1 MRIVAV
7 MACRN
12 EAAFL
17 PTCLHHLI
25 QQGIDFAI
33 VDNDSTDGSL
43 DIAHSAGFR
52 DHLVGVKRVPY
63 DGLFELEP
71 LLRAKMALAESV
83 VSHWAMNICP
93 DEILHPNR
101 AGTTLTAEVERLDQ
115 AGFNAV
121 NFNEFVFLPV
131 AEPWVDGLRGWP
143 APRSYYFFEPRP
155 LRQMRLW
162 KKELGF
168 SMVRHGGHLLD
179 GEGLR
184 PAPDSLVL
192 RHYIFRDQEH
202 AYEKYP
208 HRPFAARELARG
220 WHSNR
225 HGIPVTNYRFPAP
238 ETLEWLETPESCTF
252 NRSAPRLKHYWEL

>member
-63 DGLFELEP
+63 HGFFELEP

-83 VSHWAMNICP
+83 TSDWAMNICP
-93 DEILHPNR
+93 DEILHHNT
-101 AGTTLTAEVERLDQ
+101 AGTTLAAEVERLDQ

-121 NFNEFVFLPV
+121 NFDEFVFLPV

-143 APRSYYFFEPRP
+143 APRSYYFFAPSRV
-155 LRQMRLW
+155 RQMRLW

-168 SMVRHGGHLLD
+168 SMVRHGGHVLD
-179 GEGLR
+179 GENLR
-184 PAPDSLVL
+184 LAPESLVL
-192 RHYIFRDQEH
+192 RHYMFRHQEH

-208 HRPFAARELARG
+208 NRPFAAQELARG

-225 HGIPVTNYRFPAP
+225 HGIRVTNYRFPAP
-238 ETLEWLETPESCTF
+238 ETLEWLEVPESCTF
-252 NRSAPRLKHYWEL
+252 NRSAPRQKHYWNV